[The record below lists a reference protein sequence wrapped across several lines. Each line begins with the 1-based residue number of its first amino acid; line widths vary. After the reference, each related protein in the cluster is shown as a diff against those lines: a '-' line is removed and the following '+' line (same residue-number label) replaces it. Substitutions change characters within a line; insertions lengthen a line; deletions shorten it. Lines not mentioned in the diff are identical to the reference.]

1 MSKSSI
7 DAEVNN
13 SIFRKDY
20 VNIIA
25 IRRELSQLS
34 PGRLYNDGSDYLPG
48 QCLAREVSSGMFK
61 RWSAVSGG
69 TYDTPCVLFE
79 SVLTSNFDASVTGG
93 ALARVIMSTAGVY
106 KSKLVNYDSGFKTAI
121 GAKEMTDA
129 TSITLVKF

>member
-34 PGRLYNDGSDYLPG
+34 PARLFNDGASYFPG
-48 QCLAREVSSGMFK
+48 QCLVRDTSSGQFK
-61 RWSAVSGG
+61 RWSAASGG
-69 TYDTPCVLFE
+69 SYDTPCVLFE

-93 ALARVIMSTAGVY
+93 ALARAIMSTAGVF
-106 KSKLVNYDSGFKTAI
+106 KSKLVNYDAGFKTAI

-129 TSITLVKF
+129 TGITLVKF